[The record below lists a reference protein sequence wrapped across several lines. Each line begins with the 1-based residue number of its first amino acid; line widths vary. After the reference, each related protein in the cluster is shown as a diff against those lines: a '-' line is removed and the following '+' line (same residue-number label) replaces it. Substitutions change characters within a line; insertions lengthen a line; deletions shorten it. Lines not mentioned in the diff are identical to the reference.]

1 MRTDHDLAPT
11 GTSAQSLVLTCVG
24 MLLAAALALLVGC
37 GRDADTRQEGGTRNA
52 TAEAALARTGQEI
65 FRNRDFGSTGVACAD
80 CHSDGDERIAHPTRI
95 FAGHSIVGAA
105 RRVATWN
112 GAVSGE
118 ALAATA
124 AGSATCAQRYLERVL
139 PDGRSL
145 RQDEA
150 DALMAFFEAISTGD
164 EAARIQ
170 WTAVTWPGDPDTARA
185 KVDAAVA
192 RIMTKRGNAER
203 GATLFSKACGI
214 CHGTGGLGVGPS
226 YRMLKRKLD
235 ELPRVVRSGSE
246 NMPFFATDRLS
257 DQEIADIR
265 AWLESAR

>member
-1 MRTDHDLAPT
+1 MTTESAVLHVVRGCLLACCIALA
-11 GTSAQSLVLTCVG
+11 GGCGGDGSAQ
-24 MLLAAALALLVGC
+24 
-37 GRDADTRQEGGTRNA
+37 QEGGTRNA
-52 TAEAALARTGQEI
+52 AAEAALARTGQEI
-65 FRNRDFGSTGVACAD
+65 FRNRDFGTTGVACAD
-80 CHSDGDERIAHPTRI
+80 CHFEADDRVEHPTRRH
-95 FAGHSIVGAA
+95 AGHSIVGAA
-105 RRVATWN
+105 HRVATWN
-112 GAVSGE
+112 GAVAGE

-124 AGSATCAQRYLERVL
+124 AGSATCAQIYLERTL

-164 EAARIQ
+164 EPARIA
-170 WTAVTWPGDPDTARA
+170 WSAVTWPGDPDTSRA

-192 RIMTKRGNAER
+192 RITALRGDAER

-214 CHGTGGLGVGPS
+214 CHGAGGLGVGPS